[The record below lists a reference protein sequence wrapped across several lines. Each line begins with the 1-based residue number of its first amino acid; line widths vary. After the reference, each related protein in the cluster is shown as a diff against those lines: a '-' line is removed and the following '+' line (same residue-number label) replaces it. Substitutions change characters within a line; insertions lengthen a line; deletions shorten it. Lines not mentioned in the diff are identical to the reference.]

1 MKITDINEW
10 VCGKCSSEPCRC
22 DNKTNELK
30 IEKPDSVSTKG
41 LKRAEMPQIHK
52 NDYKEFIDYLQDNG
66 AEFTKQTMPA
76 KQLKA
81 TQGEFS
87 DKGVMKQIDKQ
98 VSGEPRK
105 PIIASQD
112 NYIIDG
118 HHRWLVAWNTRDSV
132 DVFKVNINADELLKL
147 VKDFPK
153 VTYKDI
159 YTEELYDFDKDA
171 PMKST
176 VAVPGYGTM
185 SIDGLM
191 KNVIDQTTAMLKQMQ
206 QSTQGF
212 RNADYELNTNNVL
225 PTKIAALVT
234 ALDDLQAIRKKG
246 GSNSRNI
253 ENESIMLED
262 GWFDYYNKFAKMAD
276 PVKPFLK
283 KTFTRDGQPIDPN
296 SKQHIKGVADT
307 NRTALRQI
315 SQNIGGAIDTPAWQV
330 KMFAPKSTLDQ
341 YGITREEL
349 PKVIALRDKF
359 KKEHP
364 KAFDL
369 IKTGQAD
376 KAWELMRNES
386 VIENEEEQQ
395 ELPIDVDKVVG
406 YIQRLE
412 SQQNIRPQDADL
424 MRRGIQSL
432 TASRQTLNPQAILQL
447 LTILT

>member
-22 DNKTNELK
+22 DSVVEKWSSKYKKSIDCSNPKGFSQKAHCAGKKKTNEFK
-30 IEKPDSVSTKG
+30 IVKPDSVNTKG
-41 LKRAEMPQIHK
+41 VKRVEMPQIHK

-98 VSGEPRK
+98 MRGEPRK

-159 YTEELYDFDKDA
+159 YTEELYDFDKDE

-176 VAVPGYGTM
+176 VAVRGYGTM

-191 KNVIDQTTAMLKQMQ
+191 QNLVQSVTELLGKMKQGTDGMR
-206 QSTQGF
+206 F
-212 RNADYELNTNNVL
+212 ADYELNSNKVL
-225 PTKIAALVT
+225 TTKLTSLIQ

-253 ENESIMLED
+253 
-262 GWFDYYNKFAKMAD
+262 
-276 PVKPFLK
+276 
-283 KTFTRDGQPIDPN
+283 Q
-296 SKQHIKGVADT
+296 
-307 NRTALRQI
+307 
-315 SQNIGGAIDTPAWQV
+315 
-330 KMFAPKSTLDQ
+330 
-341 YGITREEL
+341 
-349 PKVIALRDKF
+349 
-359 KKEHP
+359 KE
-364 KAFDL
+364 
-369 IKTGQAD
+369 Q
-376 KAWELMRNES
+376 
-386 VIENEEEQQ
+386 EQEQ
-395 ELPIDVDKVVG
+395 LPIDVDKVVG
-406 YIQRLE
+406 YIQQLE